1 MDVKQIQQAV
11 VQPPRP
17 GDAPE
22 ISVIMP
28 TTSWAGVFE
37 PCARRVLDML
47 DAAPCAAE
55 FVVVYDGVM
64 PEPPGWLCRPS
75 VRILTTRDVRGP
87 AAARNLG
94 ADQARGSVL
103 FFVDADVEL
112 ATDALGRVHGTLAC
126 DDAPIAMFGAYDDAP
141 TDRRTVSR
149 FRNLLHHH
157 THVTHA
163 GDAGTF
169 WAGCGAVR
177 AAQFHDVGGFDETY
191 ARPSIEDVEL
201 GTRIAASGGRIVLDP
216 LLQGKHH
223 KAWSLWSMVA
233 TDVSCRAIPWTRLIL
248 AHRHLPATLNTDW
261 PSRASGVLAIAAVAA
276 ALAAVHPAWS
286 TSGLLTALAC
296 VAGVVALNAGFYRLC
311 MRRYGAA
318 FAAAA
323 VGLHLLFFCYSSL
336 AFGGVALASCIPGG
350 ARPGDATGA
359 RRAFPGSRPPR
370 RPAGMAVGAEPLTA
384 SPP

>member
-17 GDAPE
+17 GDAPD

-37 PCARRVLDML
+37 TCARRVLDLL

-55 FVVVYDGVM
+55 FIVVYDGRM
-64 PEPPGWLCRPS
+64 PEPPDWLLRTG
-75 VRILTTRDVRGP
+75 VRILATEDVRGP
-87 AAARNLG
+87 AAARNMG
-94 ADQARGSVL
+94 ADQARGAIL

-112 ATDALGRVHGTLAC
+112 AVDALDRVHAALAN
-126 DDAPIAMFGAYDDAP
+126 DDGPIAMFGAYDDAP
-141 TDRRTVSR
+141 ADPRTVSR

-157 THVTHA
+157 THVTHP
-163 GDAGTF
+163 GEAGTF

-177 AAQFHDVGGFDETY
+177 AAHFHDVGGFDETY
-191 ARPSIEDVEL
+191 TRPSIEDVEL

-216 LLQGKHH
+216 RLRGKHH

-276 ALAAVHPAWS
+276 ALATVHPAWS
-286 TSGLLTALAC
+286 TYGLLAAGAC
-296 VAGVVALNAGFYRLC
+296 VAGVIALNAGFYRLC
-311 MRRYGAA
+311 MRRYGAV
-318 FAAAA
+318 FAVAA
-323 VGLHLLFFCYSSL
+323 VGLHLLFFCYSTL

-350 ARPGDATGA
+350 ARPGDATAA
-359 RRAFPGSRPPR
+359 RRRLPGSRPPR
-370 RPAGMAVGAEPLTA
+370 RPAGMTTAAESWTA
-384 SPP
+384 SPR